1 MSGGGRNRHRSLR
14 SDPGTHSTRN
24 VKSLERSKFVHGKI
38 PLGTA
43 PSDIFDNLL
52 LKALPTYALS
62 RWQFPFDSYEL
73 KGCAM
78 ISTFTSIGVL
88 YIFSDFSTRITNSW
102 VPTLPSADAGRR
114 GYPGRYNQQFVAE
127 TLRLRAQL
135 ALKILRP

>member
-1 MSGGGRNRHRSLR
+1 MSGGGKNRHRSLR

-24 VKSLERSKFVHGKI
+24 VKSLERSKFVHGEI

-43 PSDIFDNLL
+43 PSDIFDILL

-78 ISTFTSIGVL
+78 ISTVTSIGVL
-88 YIFSDFSTRITNSW
+88 YIFSDFSTQIDHKFMD
-102 VPTLPSADAGRR
+102 PHPA
-114 GYPGRYNQQFVAE
+114 
-127 TLRLRAQL
+127 
-135 ALKILRP
+135 